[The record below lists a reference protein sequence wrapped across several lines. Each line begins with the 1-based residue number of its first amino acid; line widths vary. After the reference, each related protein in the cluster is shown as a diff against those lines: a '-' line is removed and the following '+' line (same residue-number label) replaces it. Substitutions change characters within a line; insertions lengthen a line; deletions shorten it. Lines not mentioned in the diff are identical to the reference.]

1 MDQTD
6 DRELEDFFTET
17 DELIQQAEEAMPYY
31 ENNGDWKTFSRL
43 RDQLEKMPYTYVLVT
58 AGPKADKTSL
68 KNLNV
73 DFWSVKGNDYKQF
86 YDYIT
91 TRYGSILKE
100 REICAAAGLLE
111 NVHQHVKQGVAFC
124 VIKIVLGKYKRISV
138 IDNGGGFYHYKK
150 QVRLSVKDAI
160 KFGRAYGSRYKSL
173 GQALAI
179 TFGLWSDLAT
189 VETPY
194 DSVIVT
200 PERPLKKLVRVLFKI
215 IFSLAVAVGTDAA
228 TLLVRQN
235 ISVIDI
241 FTIVSIFGIVIN
253 WDRIKCVFRKEGH
266 KKYFPEIKFKLKNRQ
281 QFGSSVNVY
290 FFNGKN
296 GNELRKQAIEE
307 LKIFLQK
314 RVKSFRLQQD
324 TEP

>member
-1 MDQTD
+1 M
-6 DRELEDFFTET
+6 E
-17 DELIQQAEEAMPYY
+17 
-31 ENNGDWKTFSRL
+31 
-43 RDQLEKMPYTYVLVT
+43 
-58 AGPKADKTSL
+58 
-68 KNLNV
+68 
-73 DFWSVKGNDYKQF
+73 
-86 YDYIT
+86 
-91 TRYGSILKE
+91 E
-100 REICAAAGLLE
+100 REVCAAAGLLE
-111 NVHQHVKQGVAFC
+111 NVHQHVKQGIAFC
-124 VIKIVLGKYKRISV
+124 VIKIGLGKYKRISV
-138 IDNGGGFYHYKK
+138 ADNGEGFYNYKK
-150 QVRLSVKDAI
+150 QGRLSVSDAI

-200 PERPLKKLVRVLFKI
+200 PERPLKKMIRVLFKI

-228 TLLVRQN
+228 TLLLRQN

-241 FTIVSIFGIVIN
+241 FTIVSIFGIVIS
-253 WDRIKCVFRKEGH
+253 WDRIKSVFREEGH

-281 QFGSSVNVY
+281 QFGSSINVY

-296 GNELRKQAIEE
+296 GKKLRKQAIEE

-314 RVKSFRLQQD
+314 RVKFFRVQENND
-324 TEP
+324 SVRC